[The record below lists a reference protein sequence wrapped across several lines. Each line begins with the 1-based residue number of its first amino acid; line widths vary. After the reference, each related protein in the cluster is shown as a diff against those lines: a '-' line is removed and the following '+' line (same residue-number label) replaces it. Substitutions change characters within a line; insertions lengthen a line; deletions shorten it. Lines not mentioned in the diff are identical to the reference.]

1 MQLVRSALLLPLSFA
16 VATPALA
23 DAVTYSGS
31 LGKLPVIVELV
42 VPDDGGSPYGRYAYL
57 SKGVDIPLHPAKGET
72 AGLALQ
78 EERPCTVGL
87 CMGKDDAPVSDA
99 PLGGS
104 WSLKGR
110 VGDPVLSGI
119 WRNPDTGR
127 QLPVN
132 LALKGRRPL
141 EKRPEAPFE
150 ALNPLYSNTGVS
162 GDPPVV
168 SAASLP
174 YDMLKMTVPLKAGP
188 TQDIGGA
195 TLRIDTDPRVG
206 MDYPVVVKLAGVDI
220 GPLNAYLAQQRL
232 QAQMPAFSC
241 LSYAYLGF
249 GWNGQEAGGTNGFD
263 GNWSVTTEHLT
274 PRLMGFM
281 ESGSYYCGGAHPHNF
296 GDHRLVDAV
305 TGQALVPET
314 LLRGYVYTDLNGKV
328 VPDPAASGIDRESL
342 RLSPNEE
349 LVAYVKANRVHS
361 DAATEADCG
370 YDDLLVDHLG
380 VYFKQDSLVFTLK
393 GLPHVIFAC
402 TEDLLEVPLK
412 DSRPLLTQAGSR
424 YFAALD

>member
-1 MQLVRSALLLPLSFA
+1 MHGQGRCTGFRCPARRLLEPQG
-16 VATPALA
+16 PR
-23 DAVTYSGS
+23 
-31 LGKLPVIVELV
+31 
-42 VPDDGGSPYGRYAYL
+42 GR
-57 SKGVDIPLHPAKGET
+57 
-72 AGLALQ
+72 
-78 EERPCTVGL
+78 
-87 CMGKDDAPVSDA
+87 
-99 PLGGS
+99 
-104 WSLKGR
+104 
-110 VGDPVLSGI
+110 PVLSGI

-188 TQDIGGA
+188 TQHIGGA
-195 TLRIDTDPRVG
+195 TLRMDTDSRVG
-206 MDYPVVVKLAGVDI
+206 MDYPVVVKLAGVDF

-274 PRLMGFM
+274 PRLMG
-281 ESGSYYCGGAHPHNF
+281 SWN
-296 GDHRLVDAV
+296 
-305 TGQALVPET
+305 
-314 LLRGYVYTDLNGKV
+314 
-328 VPDPAASGIDRESL
+328 PAAII
-342 RLSPNEE
+342 
-349 LVAYVKANRVHS
+349 
-361 DAATEADCG
+361 AAAPILIISAITA
-370 YDDLLVDHLG
+370 
-380 VYFKQDSLVFTLK
+380 
-393 GLPHVIFAC
+393 
-402 TEDLLEVPLK
+402 
-412 DSRPLLTQAGSR
+412 LLTR
-424 YFAALD
+424 